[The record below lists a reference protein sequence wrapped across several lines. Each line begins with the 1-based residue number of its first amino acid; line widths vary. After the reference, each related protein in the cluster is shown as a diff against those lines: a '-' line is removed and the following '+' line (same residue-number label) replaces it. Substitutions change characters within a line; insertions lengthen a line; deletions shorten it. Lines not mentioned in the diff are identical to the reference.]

1 MGLWKDKKRKDWA
14 YDFQYM
20 GKRYGGRGYRTKAEA
35 RASREKRR
43 KEVKSIKPIRQGMD
57 FKTLASIYLD
67 YAELKFVQKTY
78 KYKAYVF
85 RMFLRKIGN
94 PSIDEIT
101 PHTIH
106 NYLKTRPSKHNYNVH
121 RKELSALFNFAVDQ
135 LEILNIN
142 PIKKL
147 DKMPH
152 TPRQKQPPTEQQ
164 VLKLI
169 MAADPENELQLI
181 QVLLNTLGRIG
192 EVLRLTWQDVN
203 FEKQT
208 VTLWTR
214 KRKDGSHEADEMPMN
229 DDLYQV
235 LWDLWK
241 KRKQNRW
248 VFFNEKTGTRY
259 MNRPKL
265 MRSLC
270 KRAEIP
276 YIGFH
281 DLRHFMASFLADR
294 KKQSTKTVQKLLRHK
309 HHRTTEIYLHSID
322 NAAREAMRSVEGQ
335 FLVKTTTQNHYQ
347 NEKEK
352 IRKDVNY

>member
-1 MGLWKDKKRKDWA
+1 
-14 YDFQYM
+14 
-20 GKRYGGRGYRTKAEA
+20 
-35 RASREKRR
+35 
-43 KEVKSIKPIRQGMD
+43 MD

-78 KYKAYVF
+78 KYKRYVYKT
-85 RMFLRKIGN
+85 FLRKIGN
-94 PSIDEIT
+94 PIINEIT
-101 PHTIH
+101 PHMIH
-106 NYLKTRPSKHNYNVH
+106 NYLKTRPSNYNYNIH
-121 RKELSALFNFAVDQ
+121 RKELSAVFNFATDH
-135 LEILNIN
+135 LEVLNFN
-142 PIKKL
+142 PVKKL

-152 TPRQKQPPTEQQ
+152 TPKQKQLPTEQQ

-169 MAADPENELQLI
+169 MVAYPENELPLI
-181 QVLLNTLGRIG
+181 QVLLNTLGRID
-192 EVLRLTWQDVN
+192 EVLRLTWGDVN

-214 KRKDGSHEADEMPMN
+214 KRKDGSYEADEIPMN

-241 KRKQNRW
+241 KRIQNRW

-259 MNRPKL
+259 MNRPKV

-270 KRAEIP
+270 KRAGIP
-276 YIGFH
+276 HFGFH

-322 NAAREAMRSVEGQ
+322 NAAREAMKSIEGQ
-335 FLVKTTTQNHYQ
+335 FLVKTTTQNHNQ
-347 NEKEK
+347 NEEEK
-352 IRKDVNY
+352 IRKDINY